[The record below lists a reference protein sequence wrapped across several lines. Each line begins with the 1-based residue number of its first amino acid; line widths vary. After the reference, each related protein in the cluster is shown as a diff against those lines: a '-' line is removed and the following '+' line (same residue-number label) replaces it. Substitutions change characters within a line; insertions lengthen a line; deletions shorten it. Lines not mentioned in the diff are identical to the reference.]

1 MGVIRETTKEEALKS
16 INELQKDH
24 GIPKSKSIKWISAF
38 AVLFTTTIKVLLW
51 TVIYFILSLFF
62 SSVTWV
68 GVMLFGFVISY
79 LNVKFKY
86 TRAEIIKELEV
97 D

>member
-1 MGVIRETTKEEALKS
+1 MGVIKETTKEEALKS
-16 INELQKDH
+16 INELYDEH

-38 AVLFTTTIKVLLW
+38 AVLFTTSIKVLLW

-86 TRAEIIKELEV
+86 TRSEIIKELEV